1 MKVSDYI
8 LKFFVKKKIDKVFQV
23 YGAATGELV
32 DAFTRNNKIKY
43 ICPFHEQAAGF
54 MAEGYSKIKRLPG
67 IALSTSGPGA
77 TNMITSAANCFYD
90 SIPCFFIA
98 GQINSSFMRPHEN
111 IRQIGFQENAA

>member
-8 LKFFVKKKIDKVFQV
+8 LKSFLKKKNRINFQV

-90 SIPCFFIA
+90 TIPCFFIA
-98 GQINSSFMRPHEN
+98 GQINSISLS
-111 IRQIGFQENAA
+111 AAT